1 MLPTM
6 ILCSFP
12 GPWPPPSARAAL
24 APWRSPDTRSLVVF
38 PMAAARVGGNLPRGM
53 TPGGEHPRGCVRG
66 APAPPLRP
74 GRESPPQGTAPGV
87 PSLTRFTDASARR
100 TGSGSPRCP
109 TAPVPHTPHAAH
121 LGRCAPGSRGY
132 THAGCSAYK
141 ETNKVIEIEAAPQTS
156 EPGFLLKWLQ
166 GPRRGTASASGPAH
180 RASCSAP
187 CAPAPPPPQPGSPA
201 SLATSTASVVGACA
215 APAWGGA
222 EGGVRVGIRAVNCP
236 PRA

>member
-1 MLPTM
+1 M

-38 PMAAARVGGNLPRGM
+38 PMAAALVGGNLPRGM
-53 TPGGEHPRGCVRG
+53 TPGGEHPRGRVRG

-87 PSLTRFTDASARR
+87 PLRYPLGGRLRSENPLREPSLPH
-100 TGSGSPRCP
+100 SPGP
-109 TAPVPHTPHAAH
+109 AHPHAAH
-121 LGRCAPGSRGY
+121 LWRCAPGSRGY
-132 THAGCSAYK
+132 THAGCSLYK
-141 ETNKVIEIEAAPQTS
+141 MPNKVIEIETPPQAS

-180 RASCSAP
+180 LASCSAP

-201 SLATSTASVVGACA
+201 SLATSTAAASVVGACA

-222 EGGVRVGIRAVNCP
+222 EGGVLVRVGAGNCLP
-236 PRA
+236 GA